1 MAASVD
7 VMPLEPPV
15 VWPAPDYT
23 TVAASIDDL
32 FRFLGLDR
40 RNPLGRW
47 IRPAMTVAIKP
58 NWVKHE
64 FAETEGQNALYTHA
78 SVIRVLIDD
87 ALAALTPAGR
97 SPSRPAGHVFVA
109 DAPLQGCDFARF
121 RGQSG
126 LAYLE
131 KEYAGAPVSF
141 LDLRQQWAE
150 IDDASS
156 FVQAV
161 LALSGD
167 PRGYSQVALGPRSRL
182 ACFPDD
188 ARFGVTDY
196 PGYYARPPAYPVSNT
211 VLSADVLI
219 NLPKLKTH
227 VKAGIT
233 GALKNFV
240 GIIGAKDCLPH
251 FRAGSPR
258 QGGDEYPDSAWVS
271 RFASP
276 ARALLQSRAPL
287 WLWKLARTGAPA
299 MVTGGAWFGNDT
311 LWRTIHDLV
320 DIARNYAVGGGL
332 RRQPRTILTLVDAV
346 VAGEGCGP
354 LKPRPKHCGCL
365 VWGTDPGLVDITCAQ
380 LMGFDWRKIPM
391 LAHLCDAEARAFS
404 SFPGELSPVPIAA
417 APFQPPP
424 GWAGTIV

>member
-1 MAASVD
+1 
-7 VMPLEPPV
+7 MPLEQPV
-15 VWPAPDYT
+15 VWPTPDYAG
-23 TVAASIDDL
+23 VDASVHDM

-47 IRPAMTVAIKP
+47 IQPGMTVVIKP

-64 FAETEGQNALYTHA
+64 FGETEGKNVLYTHA
-78 SVIRVLIDD
+78 SIIRVVIDA

-97 SPSRPAGHVFVA
+97 SPRPYGHVFVA
-109 DAPLQGCDFARF
+109 DAPLQGCGFARF
-121 RGQSG
+121 RRQSG
-126 LAYLE
+126 LADLE
-131 KEYAGAPVSF
+131 KNFAGLPVSF
-141 LDLRQQWAE
+141 LDLRRQWAE

-161 LALSGD
+161 HALPGD

-182 ACFPDD
+182 ACLGHNV
-188 ARFGVTDY
+188 RFGVTDY
-196 PGYYARPPAYPVSNT
+196 PGYHAHLRAYSVSNT

-227 VKAGIT
+227 VKTGMT

-240 GIIGAKDCLPH
+240 GIIGSKDCLPH

-258 QGGDEYPDSAWVS
+258 QGGDEYPDGDWLS
-271 RFASP
+271 RVASP
-276 ARALLQSRAPL
+276 ARAILQSRAPL
-287 WLWKLARTGAPA
+287 WLWKLARSGVPP
-299 MVTGGAWFGNDT
+299 VVSGGAWPGNDT

-320 DIARNYAVGGGL
+320 DIARNYAIGGGQL
-332 RRQPRTILTLVDAV
+332 QQPRTILTLVDAV

-354 LKPRPKHCGCL
+354 LRPRPKRCGYL
-365 VWGTDPGLVDITCAQ
+365 IWGTDPGLVDITCAH

-391 LAHLCDAEARAFS
+391 LAHLCDAQARAFS
-404 SFPGELSPVPIAA
+404 SFSGESPSIPTAA
-417 APFQPPP
+417 AAFQTPTA
-424 GWAGTIV
+424 WAGATL